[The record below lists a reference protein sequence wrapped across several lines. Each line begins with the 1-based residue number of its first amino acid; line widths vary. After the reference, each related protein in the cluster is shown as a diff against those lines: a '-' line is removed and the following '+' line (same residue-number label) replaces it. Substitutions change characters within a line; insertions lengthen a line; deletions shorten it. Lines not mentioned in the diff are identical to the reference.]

1 LHLVEFADG
10 TSPSVRVDS
19 GVETGTVV
27 SHYYDPLLAKV
38 VAHGGT
44 RAEAVRRL
52 AFALR
57 GARLHGVV
65 TNRDLLVGILSDA
78 EFLAGGAD
86 VQYLERE
93 GLGTGGL
100 ARFLPPPRTGEVG
113 GPSEPADQLHAAAA
127 AITGQAA
134 RRRSA
139 PVLAGVP
146 SGWRNNPSASQV
158 ISFRRADGSVTE
170 VAYRFAGG
178 AVEVAVDGRELP
190 GLRVIV
196 AGEAFL
202 DAELAGVR
210 RRVEVHRAGETVYVD
225 SPLGSDVLQETPRF
239 PPAVDGGAAGSLR
252 APMPGI
258 VSRVAVVE
266 SETVAEGQLVLVIEA
281 MKMEHPVRAPHAG
294 RLSEVRVE
302 AGQQVER
309 GDVLA
314 VVEDPP

>member
-1 LHLVEFADG
+1 
-10 TSPSVRVDS
+10 
-19 GVETGTVV
+19 
-27 SHYYDPLLAKV
+27 
-38 VAHGGT
+38 
-44 RAEAVRRL
+44 
-52 AFALR
+52 
-57 GARLHGVV
+57 
-65 TNRDLLVGILSDA
+65 
-78 EFLAGGAD
+78 
-86 VQYLERE
+86 
-93 GLGTGGL
+93 
-100 ARFLPPPRTGEVG
+100 
-113 GPSEPADQLHAAAA
+113 
-127 AITGQAA
+127 
-134 RRRSA
+134 
-139 PVLAGVP
+139 
-146 SGWRNNPSASQV
+146 
-158 ISFRRADGSVTE
+158 
-170 VAYRFAGG
+170 
-178 AVEVAVDGRELP
+178 
-190 GLRVIV
+190 
-196 AGEAFL
+196 
-202 DAELAGVR
+202 VR